1 MDYNKFTKTV
11 NKHIFGETTLDLLKN
26 LANNPERFVGLFRP
40 SKPRTKII
48 QHILQSRE
56 IKFGDAM
63 EEIISE
69 YLNENGYIIK
79 ENKKI
84 GKGLEVDQYFE
95 DIKGIVYIIEQKMR
109 DDHDSTKRV
118 GQFNNF
124 REKVKL
130 LYSKYEK
137 NLVAYMYFMDP
148 TMRKN
153 ENYYLDEITKL
164 INEYKLK
171 EIGLMYGKVF
181 FERFLST
188 KQWYELLDLLK
199 TWKEKLQELP
209 DLNLENDE
217 NLTEILSTE
226 TGIRLINKLAGNET
240 LWKEGIIKIL
250 FPSKEIWSQL
260 IKNMKKKYE
269 THSKHNLL
277 ELKDLSPD
285 YTLVN
290 VLNNMIK
297 KYY

>member
-1 MDYNKFTKTV
+1 MDYNKFTKIV

>member
-1 MDYNKFTKTV
+1 MDYNKFTKIV

-56 IKFGDAM
+56 IKFGDAI

>member
-1 MDYNKFTKTV
+1 MDYNKFTKIV

-124 REKVKL
+124 REEVKL

-199 TWKEKLQELP
+199 TWKEKLQELL

-260 IKNMKKKYE
+260 IKNMQKKYE
-269 THSKHNLL
+269 TYSKHNLL